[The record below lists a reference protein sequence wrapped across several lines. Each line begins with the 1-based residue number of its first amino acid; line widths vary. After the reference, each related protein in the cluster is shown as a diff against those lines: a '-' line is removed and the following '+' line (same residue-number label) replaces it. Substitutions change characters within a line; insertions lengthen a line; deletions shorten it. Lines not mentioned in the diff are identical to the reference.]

1 MLTGKLWTVDNAF
14 LGVTTQSPPAPD
26 PVRLHS
32 LSELSRI
39 VNLDSRTIKK
49 QLQRRGIYPDAVL
62 GRTARSVALYE
73 LNRVASALNSIS

>member
-1 MLTGKLWTVDNAF
+1 MTSRTRTVDTAF
-14 LGVTTQSPPAPD
+14 LGMTTQSPPASD

-73 LNRVASALNSIS
+73 LNRVAAVLNSIL

>member
-1 MLTGKLWTVDNAF
+1 M
-14 LGVTTQSPPAPD
+14 TTQSPPAPD
-26 PVRLHS
+26 PIRLHS

-62 GRTARSVALYE
+62 GRSVRSVALYE
-73 LNRVASALNSIS
+73 LTRVASVLNSIL

>member
-1 MLTGKLWTVDNAF
+1 MTSRARTVDNAF
-14 LGVTTQSPPAPD
+14 LGMPTQSPPAPD
-26 PVRLHS
+26 PIRLHS

-73 LNRVASALNSIS
+73 LNRVAAVLNSIL

>member
-1 MLTGKLWTVDNAF
+1 
-14 LGVTTQSPPAPD
+14 
-26 PVRLHS
+26 

-73 LNRVASALNSIS
+73 LNRVAAVLNSIL